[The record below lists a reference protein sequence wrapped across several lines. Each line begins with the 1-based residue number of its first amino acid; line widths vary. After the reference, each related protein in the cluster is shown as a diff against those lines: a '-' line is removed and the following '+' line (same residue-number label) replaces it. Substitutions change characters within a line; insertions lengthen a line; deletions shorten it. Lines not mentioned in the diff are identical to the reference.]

1 MARPPVKTH
10 RRRAAALAVAVVATL
25 ALAAYALASATVTQ
39 TLSLAIKGKTSGKK
53 PGAVAMKITEESV
66 GPGPT
71 DLERVPPKLDTATI
85 KFDKRLDID
94 TKGLPTCKP
103 SKLENTDDSQA
114 KKACKD
120 AIVGK
125 GFALAKIVFPDQ
137 DPIDAPAP
145 VTAFNGKPQGG
156 KPVFLIHAYTTVPAP
171 TTFIVPGAILKSS
184 KPFGRQLTLHV
195 PPIAG
200 GAGSLVHFDVNVKRK
215 WKYKGE
221 KHSYVSGKCKGGQ
234 FAIEGTFDFGDGSH
248 EVVPATDNC

>member
-1 MARPPVKTH
+1 MNTD
-10 RRRAAALAVAVVATL
+10 RRLGLGIALATLGAL
-25 ALAAYALASATVTQ
+25 ALASVALAGATVTQ
-39 TLSLAIKGKTSGKK
+39 TLGLEIKGKTSGKK
-53 PGAVAMKITEESV
+53 PGPVSMKITEESV
-66 GPGPT
+66 GPGPSEV
-71 DLERVPPKLDTATI
+71 ERVPPKLDVATI
-85 KFDKRLDID
+85 KFTKSLSID
-94 TKGLPTCKP
+94 TEGLATCAP
-103 SKLENTDDSQA
+103 SKLENTDDGQA
-114 KKACKD
+114 RKACKD

-171 TTFIVPGAILKSS
+171 TTFIVPGVILKAS
-184 KPFGRQLTLHV
+184 KPFGHQLTLHV

-221 KHSYVSGKCKGGQ
+221 KRSYISGKCKGGQ

>member
-1 MARPPVKTH
+1 MKTH
-10 RRRAAALAVAVVATL
+10 RRRAAALAVAVIATL
-25 ALAAYALASATVTQ
+25 GLAAYALASATVTQ
-39 TLSLAIKGKTSGKK
+39 TLSLDIKGKTSGKK

-66 GPGPT
+66 GPGPSEFE
-71 DLERVPPKLDTATI
+71 LVPPKLETATI
-85 KFDKRLDID
+85 KFGKSLDID

-114 KKACKD
+114 KKVCKD

-137 DPIDAPAP
+137 GAPIDAPAP

-171 TTFIVPGAILKSS
+171 TTFIVPGMILKSA
-184 KPFGRQLTLHV
+184 KPFGHQLTLHV

-200 GAGSLVHFDVNVKRK
+200 GAGS
-215 WKYKGE
+215 W
-221 KHSYVSGKCKGGQ
+221 STS
-234 FAIEGTFDFGDGSH
+234 TS
-248 EVVPATDNC
+248 T